1 MNILVAIDLSSASQK
16 ILDKAKTLAL
26 ALPAKVCLLHVIEG
40 DPDFPD
46 DEPDSQSTSDQGRQE
61 FPMEYKD
68 LQKEVDGLRQSG
80 IDTKGLLSQGS
91 IVDVILQ
98 KSKQLGID
106 IIIVGTHGHGG
117 VHHMIF
123 GSVSEGVLRNT
134 ACPVLVIPTHHRKQL
149 SPGQPGQES

>member
-26 ALPAKVCLLHVIEG
+26 ALPAKVCLLHVVEG
-40 DPDFPD
+40 DLDFLD
-46 DEPDSQSTSDQGRQE
+46 HEPDLQGTSDQGPQE
-61 FPMEYKD
+61 FPQEHKD
-68 LQKEVDGLRQSG
+68 LQKEVDGLRESG

-91 IVDVILQ
+91 VVDVILQ
-98 KSKQLGID
+98 KSKQLEID

-123 GSVSEGVLRNT
+123 GSVSEGVLRSSS
-134 ACPVLVIPTHHRKQL
+134 CPVLVIPTHDR
-149 SPGQPGQES
+149 E

>member
-16 ILDKAKTLAL
+16 ILDKTKTLAL
-26 ALPAKVCLLHVIEG
+26 SLPAKVCLLHVIED

-46 DEPDSQSTSDQGRQE
+46 DEPDSQDSSDQGPQE
-61 FPMEYKD
+61 FPQEHKD
-68 LQKEVDGLRQSG
+68 LQKEVDGLRESG
-80 IDTKGLLSQGS
+80 IDTKGLLSEGS
-91 IVDVILQ
+91 IADVILQ

-134 ACPVLVIPTHHRKQL
+134 SCPVLVIPTHDRK
-149 SPGQPGQES
+149 

>member
-1 MNILVAIDLSSASQK
+1 MNILVALDLSTASQK
-16 ILDKAKTLAL
+16 ILDKVKNLAI

-40 DPDFPD
+40 EPDFPD
-46 DEPDSQSTSDQGRQE
+46 DEPDLQNSSVQGQQE
-61 FPMEYKD
+61 FPQEHKN

-80 IDTKGLLSQGS
+80 VETKGLLSQGS
-91 IVDVILQ
+91 VVDVILQ
-98 KSKQLGID
+98 KSRQLKID

-134 ACPVLVIPTHHRKQL
+134 SCPVLVIPTLDRK
-149 SPGQPGQES
+149 

>member
-16 ILDKAKTLAL
+16 ILDKAKALAL

-40 DPDFPD
+40 EPDFLD
-46 DEPDSQSTSDQGRQE
+46 DEPDLQSSSDHGQQE
-61 FPMEYKD
+61 FPQEHKN
-68 LQKEVDGLRQSG
+68 LQKEVDELRQSG
-80 IDTKGLLSQGS
+80 IDTKGLLTQGS
-91 IVDVILQ
+91 VVDVILQ
-98 KSKQLGID
+98 KSKQLEID

-134 ACPVLVIPTHHRKQL
+134 SCPVLVIPTHDRK
-149 SPGQPGQES
+149 

>member
-91 IVDVILQ
+91 VVDVILQ

>member
-26 ALPAKVCLLHVIEG
+26 ALPAKICLLHVIEG
-40 DPDFPD
+40 DPDFLD
-46 DEPDSQSTSDQGRQE
+46 DEPDSQDTSDQGQQE
-61 FPMEYKD
+61 FPLEYKD

-80 IDTKGLLSQGS
+80 IDTKGLLTQGS
-91 IVDVILQ
+91 VVDVILQ
-98 KSKQLGID
+98 KSKQLEID

-134 ACPVLVIPTHHRKQL
+134 SCPVLVIPTHDMK
-149 SPGQPGQES
+149 

>member
-26 ALPAKVCLLHVIEG
+26 ALSAKVCLLHVVED

-46 DEPDSQSTSDQGRQE
+46 DEPDLQGTSNQGSQE
-61 FPMEYKD
+61 FPQEHKD
-68 LQKEVDGLRQSG
+68 LQKEVDELRQSG

-91 IVDVILQ
+91 IADVILQ
-98 KSKQLGID
+98 KSKQLGTD
-106 IIIVGTHGHGG
+106 IVIIGTHGHGG

-123 GSVSEGVLRNT
+123 GSVSEGVLRSSS
-134 ACPVLVIPTHHRKQL
+134 CPVLVIPTHERKQL
-149 SPGQPGQES
+149 

>member
-16 ILDKAKTLAL
+16 ILNKAKTLAL
-26 ALPAKVCLLHVIEG
+26 ALSAKVCLLHVVEDDSG
-40 DPDFPD
+40 FPD
-46 DEPDSQSTSDQGRQE
+46 DELDSLETSDQGQQE
-61 FPMEYKD
+61 FPQEHKA
-68 LQKEVDGLRQSG
+68 LQKELDGLRQSG

-91 IVDVILQ
+91 IVDVIIQ

-134 ACPVLVIPTHHRKQL
+134 SCPVLVIPTHDRK
-149 SPGQPGQES
+149 

>member
-26 ALPAKVCLLHVIEG
+26 ALPAKVCLLHVVEG
-40 DPDFPD
+40 DLDFLD
-46 DEPDSQSTSDQGRQE
+46 HEPDLQGTSDQGPQE
-61 FPMEYKD
+61 FPQEHKD
-68 LQKEVDGLRQSG
+68 LQKEVDGLRESG
-80 IDTKGLLSQGS
+80 IDTKGLLSRGS
-91 IVDVILQ
+91 IVYVILQ

-123 GSVSEGVLRNT
+123 GSVSEGVLRSSS
-134 ACPVLVIPTHHRKQL
+134 CPVLVIPTHDR
-149 SPGQPGQES
+149 E

>member
-46 DEPDSQSTSDQGRQE
+46 DELDSQSTSDQGRQE

-134 ACPVLVIPTHHRKQL
+134 VCPVLVIPTHHRKQL
-149 SPGQPGQES
+149 SPGQPEQES

>member
-1 MNILVAIDLSSASQK
+1 MNILVAIDLSNASQK
-16 ILDKAKTLAL
+16 ILDKAKTLAV

-40 DPDFPD
+40 EPDFLD
-46 DEPDSQSTSDQGRQE
+46 DEPDLLSSSDQSQQE
-61 FPMEYKD
+61 FSQEHKY

-80 IDTKGLLSQGS
+80 IETKGLLSQGS
-91 IVDVILQ
+91 VVDVILQ
-98 KSKQLGID
+98 KSKQLEID

-134 ACPVLVIPTHHRKQL
+134 SCPVLVIPTIDRK
-149 SPGQPGQES
+149 

>member
-1 MNILVAIDLSSASQK
+1 MNILVAIDLSNASQK
-16 ILDKAKTLAL
+16 ILDKAKTLAI

-40 DPDFPD
+40 EPDFLD
-46 DEPDSQSTSDQGRQE
+46 DEPDLQSSSDQSQQE
-61 FPMEYKD
+61 FSQEHKY

-80 IDTKGLLSQGS
+80 IETKGLLSQGS
-91 IVDVILQ
+91 VVDVILQ
-98 KSKQLGID
+98 KSKQLEID

-134 ACPVLVIPTHHRKQL
+134 SCPVLVIPTLDRK
-149 SPGQPGQES
+149 

>member
-16 ILDKAKTLAL
+16 ILAEAKTLAL
-26 ALPAKVCLLHVIEG
+26 ALHAKACLLHVIEG
-40 DPDFPD
+40 
-46 DEPDSQSTSDQGRQE
+46 EPDLINSSDQGQQE
-61 FPMEYKD
+61 FPQEHKD

-80 IDTKGLLSQGS
+80 IETKGLLSQGTV
-91 IVDVILQ
+91 VDVILQ
-98 KSKQLGID
+98 KSKQLEID

-134 ACPVLVIPTHHRKQL
+134 SCPGFVIPTLDRK
-149 SPGQPGQES
+149 

>member
-1 MNILVAIDLSSASQK
+1 MNILVAIDLSNASQK
-16 ILDKAKTLAL
+16 ILDKAKTIAI

-40 DPDFPD
+40 EPDFLD
-46 DEPDSQSTSDQGRQE
+46 DEPDLLSSSDQSQQE
-61 FPMEYKD
+61 FSQEHKY

-80 IDTKGLLSQGS
+80 IETKGLLSQGS
-91 IVDVILQ
+91 VVDVILQ
-98 KSKQLGID
+98 KSKQLEID

-134 ACPVLVIPTHHRKQL
+134 SCPVLVIPTIDRK
-149 SPGQPGQES
+149 

>member
-16 ILDKAKTLAL
+16 ILNKAKTLAL
-26 ALPAKVCLLHVIEG
+26 ALSAKVCLLHVVEDDSG
-40 DPDFPD
+40 FPD
-46 DEPDSQSTSDQGRQE
+46 DELDSLETSDQGQQE
-61 FPMEYKD
+61 FPQEHKA
-68 LQKEVDGLRQSG
+68 LQKELDGLRQSG

-134 ACPVLVIPTHHRKQL
+134 SCPVLVIPTHDRK
-149 SPGQPGQES
+149 

>member
-1 MNILVAIDLSSASQK
+1 MNILVAIDLSNASQK
-16 ILDKAKTLAL
+16 ILDKAKTLAI

-40 DPDFPD
+40 EPDFLD
-46 DEPDSQSTSDQGRQE
+46 DEPDLLSSSDQSQQE
-61 FPMEYKD
+61 FSQEHKY

-80 IDTKGLLSQGS
+80 IETKGLLSQGS
-91 IVDVILQ
+91 VVDVILQ
-98 KSKQLGID
+98 KSKQLEID

-134 ACPVLVIPTHHRKQL
+134 SCPVLVIPTIDRK
-149 SPGQPGQES
+149 

>member
-16 ILDKAKTLAL
+16 ILAEAKTLAL
-26 ALPAKVCLLHVIEG
+26 ALHAKACLLHVIEG
-40 DPDFPD
+40 EPDFLD
-46 DEPDSQSTSDQGRQE
+46 DEPDLINSSDQGQQE
-61 FPMEYKD
+61 FPQEHKD

-80 IDTKGLLSQGS
+80 IETKGLLSQGTV
-91 IVDVILQ
+91 VDVILQ
-98 KSKQLGID
+98 KSKQLEID

-134 ACPVLVIPTHHRKQL
+134 SCPVFVIPTLDRK
-149 SPGQPGQES
+149 

>member
-1 MNILVAIDLSSASQK
+1 MNILVAIDLSNASQK
-16 ILDKAKTLAL
+16 ILDKAKTLAV

-40 DPDFPD
+40 EPYFLD
-46 DEPDSQSTSDQGRQE
+46 DEPDLQSSSDQSQQE
-61 FPMEYKD
+61 FSQEHKY

-80 IDTKGLLSQGS
+80 IETKGLLSQGS
-91 IVDVILQ
+91 VVDVILQ
-98 KSKQLGID
+98 KSKQLEID

-134 ACPVLVIPTHHRKQL
+134 SCPVLVIPTIDRK
-149 SPGQPGQES
+149 

>member
-26 ALPAKVCLLHVIEG
+26 ALSAKVCLLHVVEY
-40 DPDFPD
+40 DSDFPD
-46 DEPDSQSTSDQGRQE
+46 DAPDSQDTSDQDQQE
-61 FPMEYKD
+61 YPQEHKD
-68 LQKEVDGLRQSG
+68 LQKEVDALRKSG

-98 KSKQLGID
+98 KSKQLEID

-134 ACPVLVIPTHHRKQL
+134 SCPVLVIPTHDQK
-149 SPGQPGQES
+149 

>member
-61 FPMEYKD
+61 FPLEYKD

-134 ACPVLVIPTHHRKQL
+134 SCPVLVIPTHDRK
-149 SPGQPGQES
+149 

>member
-1 MNILVAIDLSSASQK
+1 MNILVAIDLSNASQK
-16 ILDKAKTLAL
+16 ILDKAKTLAI

-40 DPDFPD
+40 EPDFLD
-46 DEPDSQSTSDQGRQE
+46 DEPDLLSSSDQSQQE
-61 FPMEYKD
+61 FSQEHKY

-80 IDTKGLLSQGS
+80 IETKGLLSQGS
-91 IVDVILQ
+91 VVDVILQ
-98 KSKQLGID
+98 KSKQLEID

-134 ACPVLVIPTHHRKQL
+134 SCPVLVIPTLDRK
-149 SPGQPGQES
+149 

>member
-61 FPMEYKD
+61 FPLEYKD

-91 IVDVILQ
+91 VVDVILQ

-134 ACPVLVIPTHHRKQL
+134 ACPVLVIPTHHRNQL

>member
-16 ILDKAKTLAL
+16 ILDKTKTLAL
-26 ALPAKVCLLHVIEG
+26 ALSAKVCLLHVIED

-46 DEPDSQSTSDQGRQE
+46 DEPDSQDSSDQGPQE
-61 FPMEYKD
+61 FPQEHKD
-68 LQKEVDGLRQSG
+68 LQKEVDELRESG

-98 KSKQLGID
+98 KSKQLEID

-134 ACPVLVIPTHHRKQL
+134 TCPVLVIPTHDRK
-149 SPGQPGQES
+149 

>member
-16 ILDKAKTLAL
+16 ILNKAKTLAL
-26 ALPAKVCLLHVIEG
+26 ALPAKVCLLHVVED
-40 DPDFPD
+40 DPDFLD
-46 DEPDSQSTSDQGRQE
+46 DEPDSQGTSGQGSQKLSQE
-61 FPMEYKD
+61 HKD
-68 LQKEVDGLRQSG
+68 LQKEVDELRKSG
-80 IDTKGLLSQGS
+80 IDTKGLLTQGS

-117 VHHMIF
+117 VHHVIF

-134 ACPVLVIPTHHRKQL
+134 SCPVLVIPTHDRK
-149 SPGQPGQES
+149 

>member
-1 MNILVAIDLSSASQK
+1 MNVLVAIDLSNASQK

-40 DPDFPD
+40 DPDFLD
-46 DEPDSQSTSDQGRQE
+46 DEPDSQGTSNQGQQE
-61 FPMEYKD
+61 FPQEHKY
-68 LQKEVDGLRQSG
+68 LQKEVDELRQSG
-80 IDTKGLLSQGS
+80 IDTKGLLSQGP

-98 KSKQLGID
+98 KAKQLEID

-134 ACPVLVIPTHHRKQL
+134 TCPVLVIPTHDRK
-149 SPGQPGQES
+149 

>member
-1 MNILVAIDLSSASQK
+1 MNILVAIDLSNASQK
-16 ILDKAKTLAL
+16 ILDKAKTLAV

-40 DPDFPD
+40 EPDFLD
-46 DEPDSQSTSDQGRQE
+46 DEPDLLSSSDQSQQE
-61 FPMEYKD
+61 FSQEHKY

-80 IDTKGLLSQGS
+80 IETKGLLSQGS
-91 IVDVILQ
+91 VVDVILQ
-98 KSKQLGID
+98 KSKQLEID

-134 ACPVLVIPTHHRKQL
+134 SCPVLVIPTLDRK
-149 SPGQPGQES
+149 

>member
-61 FPMEYKD
+61 FPLEYND

-91 IVDVILQ
+91 VVDVILQ

>member
-1 MNILVAIDLSSASQK
+1 MNILVAIDLSNASQK
-16 ILDKAKTLAL
+16 ILDKAKTIAI

-40 DPDFPD
+40 EPDFLD
-46 DEPDSQSTSDQGRQE
+46 DEPDLQNSSDQSQQE
-61 FPMEYKD
+61 FPQEHKD

-80 IDTKGLLSQGS
+80 IETKGLLSQGS
-91 IVDVILQ
+91 VVDVILQ
-98 KSKQLGID
+98 KSKQLEID

-134 ACPVLVIPTHHRKQL
+134 SCPVLVIPTIDRK
-149 SPGQPGQES
+149 

>member
-1 MNILVAIDLSSASQK
+1 MNILVAIDLSSASRK

-26 ALPAKVCLLHVIEG
+26 ALPAKVCLLHVVEG
-40 DPDFPD
+40 DLDFLD
-46 DEPDSQSTSDQGRQE
+46 HEPGLQGTSDQGPQE
-61 FPMEYKD
+61 FPQEHKD
-68 LQKEVDGLRQSG
+68 LQKEVDGLRESG

-91 IVDVILQ
+91 VIDVILQ

-123 GSVSEGVLRNT
+123 GSVSEGVLRSSS
-134 ACPVLVIPTHHRKQL
+134 CPVLVIPTHDR
-149 SPGQPGQES
+149 E